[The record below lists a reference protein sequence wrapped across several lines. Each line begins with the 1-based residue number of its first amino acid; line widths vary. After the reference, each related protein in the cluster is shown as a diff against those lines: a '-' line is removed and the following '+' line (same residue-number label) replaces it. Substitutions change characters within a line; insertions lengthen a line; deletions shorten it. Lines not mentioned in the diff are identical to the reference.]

1 MGKNKYKLVASLTI
15 IFIIS
20 LIIYGCGSGS
30 QSTSGSL
37 SLNAP
42 KQQGQLTFN
51 ALATYTPASG
61 STMPGTAISY
71 HWYVEQNG
79 VKGAIVNDD
88 DRVGVST
95 FTLSAVPTGTTFVCV
110 YATFGGLTNSE
121 GTLCTAYSAT

>member
-15 IFIIS
+15 IFIIP

-42 KQQGQLTFN
+42 EQQGQLTFN
-51 ALATYTPASG
+51 ALATYTPESG
-61 STMPGTAISY
+61 SAMPGTAISY

-79 VKGAIVNDD
+79 VKGAIVNDN

-121 GTLCTAYSAT
+121 GTLCTAYSGT